1 MATTA
6 TETPTQAQPTQQVPK
21 NNFAPSPQ
29 EIKAPTSGLKQEQGA
44 DKGKGVPSVES
55 KTPAQ
60 ASPAAIEAKKYKL
73 LVDGADVEVDE
84 TELIRRAQ
92 KATGAEKRFEEA
104 NRLRDQLNAILSE
117 LKDPKKVFS
126 LLSRPEIGHDIK
138 NLASEWLYENVVKP
152 EQMSTEERIKFERE
166 RAMQENEQIKRER
179 DEYKK
184 LIDEEREKRE
194 TALEMERLDREMTK
208 TLSQSNLPK
217 TPQTV
222 SRMAY
227 YMKLGHERGVSLTPD
242 DVLPFVRKDFEDSLK
257 ALVGGLDGDTL
268 EAFLGSDVS
277 EKIRKHTLAKVA
289 GAQKQVIE
297 KPSTGEDDKP
307 KRRFLSEKD
316 WSAEMNRRLGIV

>member
-6 TETPTQAQPTQQVPK
+6 TEAPTQAQQAQQTPK
-21 NNFAPSPQ
+21 NNFAPSAQ
-29 EIKAPTSGLKQEQGA
+29 EAKAQPSGLKQDQGA

-73 LVDGADVEVDE
+73 VVDGAEEEVDE
-84 TELIRRAQ
+84 PELIRRAQ
-92 KATGAEKRFEEA
+92 KAKGAEKRFEEA
-104 NRLRDQLNAILSE
+104 NRLRGQLNAILSE

-242 DVLPFVRKDFEDSLK
+242 DVLPFVKKDFEDSLK
-257 ALVGGLDGDTL
+257 AMVGGLDGETL

-277 EKIRKHTLAKVA
+277 EKIRKHTLSKVA